1 MEVLRTERLRLR
13 WFTEADAPQML
24 ELLNEP
30 AWIQNIHDAEV
41 RTNEQAV
48 AWMRARLLARYWT
61 LGYGFW
67 AAERLDD
74 GQFLG
79 LCGVIKRDG
88 LDHPD
93 IGYGFL
99 SRHWG
104 HGYARE
110 AAAAT
115 FRYCRETLG
124 MHRIL
129 GTTGPENLA
138 SAKVLLAIGL
148 EDQGVQ
154 QTQAHEGLSRVF
166 LWQDDTPTDDT
177 KDIQALRERWRRA
190 LTTPQGL
197 PTFSACLT
205 PEVVA
210 QWTNGREDFSA
221 EAYRALV
228 QRHTPLADDTT
239 LRAVATPLGWR
250 LDLPLE

>member
-1 MEVLRTERLRLR
+1 MDVLETARLKLR
-13 WFTEADAPQML
+13 WFTEADAPHMRA
-24 ELLNEP
+24 LLNEP
-30 AWIQNIHDAEV
+30 AWIQNIYDAEV
-41 RTNEQAV
+41 RTDEQA
-48 AWMRARLLARYWT
+48 AEWIRGRLLARYWG

-67 AAERLDD
+67 AVERRDD
-74 GQFLG
+74 GEFLG

-115 FRYCRETLG
+115 FDYCRQVLG
-124 MHRIL
+124 MRRIL

-138 SAKVLLAIGL
+138 SGRVLLAIGL

-154 QTQAHEGLSRVF
+154 QTLAHEGLSRVF
-166 LWQDDTPTDDT
+166 EWREDKPPTDAEE
-177 KDIQALRERWRRA
+177 ISALRQRWRAA
-190 LTTPQGL
+190 LTEETCL
-197 PTFSACLT
+197 PAFTACVT

-210 QWTNGREDFSA
+210 RWVTGREDFSEA
-221 EAYRALV
+221 AYRTLV
-228 QRHTPLADDTT
+228 RHHASLAEDTT
-239 LRAVATPLGWR
+239 LRAVSTPLGWR
-250 LDLPLE
+250 LDLPSA

>member
-1 MEVLRTERLRLR
+1 MEVLRTARLRLR
-13 WFTEADAPQML
+13 WFEEADAPHMR

-30 AWIQNIHDAEV
+30 AWIQNIYDSEV
-41 RTNEQAV
+41 RTDEQALE
-48 AWMRARLLARYWT
+48 WLKARLMARYWT

-67 AAERLDD
+67 AVDRLED

-104 HGYARE
+104 QGYARE

-115 FRYCRETLG
+115 FRYCRDVLG
-124 MHRIL
+124 MHQIL

-138 SAKVLLAIGL
+138 SGRVLLAIGL

-166 LWQDDTPTDDT
+166 LWTNSRPRNDQE
-177 KDIQALRERWRRA
+177 DIAALRQRWRAA
-190 LTTPQGL
+190 LTTEDGL
-197 PTFSACLT
+197 PTLSACVT

-210 QWTNGREDFSA
+210 RWMAGREDFSPQAYHALARQHAGEA
-221 EAYRALV
+221 E
-228 QRHTPLADDTT
+228 DTG
-239 LRAVATPLGWR
+239 LRAVPTPLGWR